1 MKKNPL
7 SMSVNVQIKSAL
19 QEMYSEK
26 KQWLNSLQY
35 RYHYLG
41 ITKPFLY
48 TNKQK
53 KIL

>member
-35 RYHYLG
+35 
-41 ITKPFLY
+41 
-48 TNKQK
+48 
-53 KIL
+53 